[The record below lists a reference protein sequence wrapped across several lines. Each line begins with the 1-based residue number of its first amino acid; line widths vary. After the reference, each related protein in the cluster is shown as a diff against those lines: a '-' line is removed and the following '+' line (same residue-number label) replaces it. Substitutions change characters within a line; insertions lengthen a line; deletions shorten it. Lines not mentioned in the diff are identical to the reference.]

1 VPCQWTIGYISAG
14 LQSHARLIDPLTLA
28 HAAVSNLSAP
38 AAVARAFDASWAA
51 AAATRS
57 SAHPH
62 WNITNATWLSIW
74 SNLSGVMP
82 PSLHVRP
89 MHAGSCAE
97 PDLCI
102 GVAEAEKGA
111 AEHPCVCYDK
121 EVEAA
126 AVERE
131 KMVEAG
137 EAREAAD
144 AADAAEA
151 ERVAQ
156 VAEAEV
162 VAQAAGEAEG
172 QTVGVEQSVAKR
184 PHPLLPLHTI
194 SGFSSGGDMAMIHL
208 VRAACSVLLTSPHP
222 ASPPLPGTGRLLL
235 RYSRRHSGR
244 RRAVRLQPAAKLG
257 SVSLRQA
264 NLPVPPE
271 E

>member
-1 VPCQWTIGYISAG
+1 MPCQWTIGYISAG
-14 LQSHARLIDPLTLA
+14 LQSRARLIDPLTLT
-28 HAAVSNLSAP
+28 HAAISNLSAP
-38 AAVARAFDASWAA
+38 AAVARAFNASWAA

-57 SAHPH
+57 STHPH

-74 SNLSGVMP
+74 SNLSVVMP

-126 AVERE
+126 AVEGE

-137 EAREAAD
+137 EAADAAD
-144 AADAAEA
+144 AADA
-151 ERVAQ
+151 
-156 VAEAEV
+156 AEAEV

-172 QTVGVEQSVAKR
+172 QTVGVEQSMAKR

-208 VRAACSVLLTSPHP
+208 VHAMCCVLRT
-222 ASPPLPGTGRLLL
+222 
-235 RYSRRHSGR
+235 
-244 RRAVRLQPAAKLG
+244 
-257 SVSLRQA
+257 
-264 NLPVPPE
+264 
-271 E
+271 

>member
-1 VPCQWTIGYISAG
+1 
-14 LQSHARLIDPLTLA
+14 
-28 HAAVSNLSAP
+28 
-38 AAVARAFDASWAA
+38 
-51 AAATRS
+51 
-57 SAHPH
+57 
-62 WNITNATWLSIW
+62 
-74 SNLSGVMP
+74 MP

-131 KMVEAG
+131 EMVEAG
-137 EAREAAD
+137 DAAD

-151 ERVAQ
+151 ERAAQ
-156 VAEAEV
+156 AAEAEV

-172 QTVGVEQSVAKR
+172 QTVGVEQSMAKR

-208 VRAACSVLLTSPHP
+208 VRAMCCVLRTSPHL
-222 ASPPLPGTGRLLL
+222 ASPPLPGAGRLLL
-235 RYSRRHSGR
+235 RYTRRHSGR

>member
-1 VPCQWTIGYISAG
+1 MTTIRTRTFVLACSSTDRVIPVPCQWTIGYISAG
-14 LQSHARLIDPLTLA
+14 LQSHARLIDPLTLT

-126 AVERE
+126 AVEGE
-131 KMVEAG
+131 EMVEAG
-137 EAREAAD
+137 AAAD
-144 AADAAEA
+144 AADAADA
-151 ERVAQ
+151 
-156 VAEAEV
+156 AEAEV

-172 QTVGVEQSVAKR
+172 QTVGVEQSMAKR

-208 VRAACSVLLTSPHP
+208 VRAACRDLLT
-222 ASPPLPGTGRLLL
+222 
-235 RYSRRHSGR
+235 
-244 RRAVRLQPAAKLG
+244 
-257 SVSLRQA
+257 
-264 NLPVPPE
+264 
-271 E
+271 